1 MEGYVGGHES
11 LCQVQVE
18 LLVTP
23 VAGPGDVLEL
33 LGGLVAIVVQP
44 EVVLMPRRL
53 NMLLQNKLAVEQ
65 ATETAQ
71 FAYEM
76 LVLRHEPPDLGPAE
90 FLDEVCGDHNL
101 GHVEDFIVGL
111 ELEVG

>member
-1 MEGYVGGHES
+1 MEGHVGGHES

-18 LLVTP
+18 LLVAP
-23 VAGPGDVLEL
+23 VAGPGDVQEL

-44 EVVLMPRRL
+44 EFALMPCRL
-53 NMLLQNKLAVEQ
+53 NMLLQNRLAVEQ

-90 FLDEVCGDHNL
+90 LLDEGCGDHNL
-101 GHVEDFIVGL
+101 GHVEDFIGL